1 MTKNPTKWAA
11 ISLIGL
17 AATSCASED
26 EPINESRPP
35 VEDNSPFTIIAT
47 YKGKTYEVPCIM
59 ENDSVVYLDDEF
71 SKLYNDE
78 ISKHPNLAMFANKDE
93 QGRDVVAYFEN
104 ENTLANNLNVK
115 AVYLSATGN
124 SRANITHVGTAW
136 LFDDVGYE
144 DRNVKLD
151 LYSNA
156 GITIFSLK
164 EYQAFND
171 KTSSIRLENFME
183 TGTYYYIGNEIH
195 GGYTKSGGN
204 LRVCL
209 TSYEDS
215 NFKGKVLY
223 CVGEYWRVPLSA
235 GPNMPHSDYNLKKLG
250 WNDKISS
257 CVFQVITV
265 DDITNGVV
273 NPHPYVK

>member
-1 MTKNPTKWAA
+1 MTKNLTKWVA

-17 AATSCASED
+17 AAASCASED
-26 EPINESRPP
+26 EPFNESRPP
-35 VEDNSPFTIIAT
+35 VEDNNPFTIIAK
-47 YKGKTYEVPCIM
+47 YKGKTYEVPCIV

-71 SKLYNDE
+71 SKLYNNE
-78 ISKHPNLAMFANKDE
+78 ISKHPNLAMFVNKDE
-93 QGRDVVAYFEN
+93 QGRDVVSYFEN
-104 ENTLANNLNVK
+104 ENTLTNSLNVK
-115 AVYLSATGN
+115 AVSISAAGN

-144 DRNVKLD
+144 DRFVKLD
-151 LYSNA
+151 LLSNA

-164 EYQAFND
+164 EYRAFND

-183 TGTYYYIGNEIH
+183 PGTYYYIGNEIH

-223 CVGEYWRVPLSA
+223 CVGEYFGSLMRPE
-235 GPNMPHSDYNLKKLG
+235 PDRPHEDYNLKRLG

-265 DDITNGVV
+265 DDITNGVI